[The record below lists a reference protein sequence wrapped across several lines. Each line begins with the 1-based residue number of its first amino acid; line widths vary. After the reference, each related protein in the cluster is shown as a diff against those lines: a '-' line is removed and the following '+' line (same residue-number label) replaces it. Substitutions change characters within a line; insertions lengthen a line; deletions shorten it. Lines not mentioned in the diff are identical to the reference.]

1 MQQSNFDKFSS
12 NWWDKDGPMK
22 LLHSMNE
29 TRMLFIKERIL
40 YRYQNLGSLKS
51 ILDKKKIL
59 DLGCGGGILSESLA
73 ELGGNVFAID
83 KSKKLINTAKNR
95 AAKKNL
101 DIKYE
106 CAEINNLSKKKLKFD
121 IIISL
126 EVVEHVDN
134 LKFFLLETFKCLNK
148 NGLIIFSTINRSKI
162 SYLTTILLAER
173 ILKLVPNNTHEW
185 DKYVKPEEI
194 ITFSKKYN
202 CKLDKITGL
211 LPFPSLNGFKWLR
224 VENIKSNYIISL
236 IN

>member
-40 YRYQNLGSLKS
+40 HRYQNLGSLKS

-95 AAKKNL
+95 ATKKNL

-121 IIISL
+121 VIISL
-126 EVVEHVDN
+126 EVVEHVD
-134 LKFFLLETFKCLNK
+134 NK

>member
-40 YRYQNLGSLKS
+40 HRYQKLGSLKS

-73 ELGGNVFAID
+73 DLGGNVFAID

-101 DIKYE
+101 DIQYE

-121 IIISL
+121 VIISL

-162 SYLTTILLAER
+162 SYLTTILLAEK
-173 ILKLVPNNTHEW
+173 ILKIVPNNTHDW

-224 VENIKSNYIISL
+224 VKNVKSNYIISL